1 MQNYYSN
8 GKLLLTGEYV
18 VLDGALSLAIPTRY
32 GQSLTIEPINDS
44 KLIWECEANS
54 HFEAM
59 TKYYQFRG
67 WGEYTSDYPEIDKR
81 PYCE

>member
-1 MQNYYSN
+1 MKHELWSN
-8 GKLLLTGEYV
+8 EQELDTFCLAGPDG
-18 VLDGALSLAIPTRY
+18 DGARSLM
-32 GQSLTIEPINDS
+32 EPDS